1 MKKGLRVAIVVVI
14 ILAVLA
20 GLGYVVNKR
29 FKDKFATMMKAGGR
43 FGKKPEAPENI
54 SIPVAVSRAK
64 SETIAESLVLNG
76 GVVAKSVVSIFSNVP
91 GKVKTVLVRE
101 GDAVK
106 KGQLLAQVDR
116 SEAGLTYALAP
127 VESTIDGV
135 INKAFV
141 EVGASITPVS
151 PLFQVIDIGEVE
163 VTTQIPERYVPR
175 VKVGMRA
182 EVSLISYPGKT
193 FRSAVSKLAP
203 VVDPLTR
210 TREAR
215 IFMENRDHALKPGMF
230 GEIRIIMREQRNAVV
245 IPSSAL
251 VDRDDRS
258 IVFLVGDD
266 GKAVELEL
274 AVDIVE
280 GERLSVDSGIKP
292 GDRVVVLGQQNL
304 NGGDKVTVTEETE

>member
-1 MKKGLRVAIVVVI
+1 MKKGLRVAIVVVAV
-14 ILAVLA
+14 LAVLA
-20 GLGYVVNKR
+20 GMGYVVNKR
-29 FKDKFATMMKAGGR
+29 FKDKFAAMAKAGGR
-43 FGKKPEAPENI
+43 FGKNPETAETI

-64 SETIAESLVLNG
+64 SETIADSLVLNG
-76 GVVAKSVVSIFSNVP
+76 GVVSKSEVNIFSNVP

-106 KGQLLAQVDR
+106 RGQVLAQVDR

-135 INKAFV
+135 VNEAFV
-141 EVGASITPVS
+141 EVGASITPAV
-151 PLFQVIDIGEVE
+151 PLFQVIDMDEVE
-163 VTTQIPERYVPR
+163 VETRIPERYVPR

-182 EVSLISYPGKT
+182 EVSLVSYPGKI
-193 FRSAVSKLAP
+193 FRSRVSKLAP

-215 IFMENRDHALKPGMF
+215 IHMENRDHVLKPGMF
-230 GEIRIIMREQRNAVV
+230 GEIRIVMRERLGAVV

-251 VDRDDRS
+251 VDRDGRS
-258 IVFLVGDD
+258 FVFLVGDD
-266 GKAVELEL
+266 GRAVELEP

-292 GDRVVVLGQQNL
+292 GDRVVVIGQQNL
-304 NGGDKVTVTEETE
+304 NGGDPVTVAEEIE